1 MFIRRKH
8 NRSGTI
14 SVVVV
19 DKSDGRFKEIHNL
32 GVAHSDAEA
41 SILEAEGRH
50 WIATYGG
57 QQLIDF
63 DCRAETEVRTAED
76 FLSSIKSA
84 RLTASQTIIGKVYDS
99 IGFNAIDDPAKRH
112 FAGRFDSYT

>member
-32 GVAHSDAEA
+32 GVAHSDAEV
-41 SILEAEGRH
+41 SVLEAEGRH
-50 WIATYGG
+50 WIATYRG
-57 QQLIDF
+57 QQLM
-63 DCRAETEVRTAED
+63 R
-76 FLSSIKSA
+76 LS
-84 RLTASQTIIGKVYDS
+84 
-99 IGFNAIDDPAKRH
+99 
-112 FAGRFDSYT
+112 

>member
-32 GVAHSDAEA
+32 GVAHSDEEA
-41 SILEAEGRH
+41 SVLEAEGRH

-57 QQLIDF
+57 QQLNDF
-63 DCRAETEVRTAED
+63 ECRVETEVRIAED

-84 RLTASQTIIGKVYDS
+84 RLTAAQTIIGKVYDS
-99 IGFNAIDDPAKRH
+99 IGFNAIEDEELRH
-112 FAGRFDSYT
+112 LVVGRIC

>member
-1 MFIRRKH
+1 MCYCGACCLGDLGDAKRFLYLCVMFIRRKH

-41 SILEAEGRH
+41 SVLEAEGRH

-63 DCRAETEVRTAED
+63 DCHQGLMCPCKHLYLNALPLA
-76 FLSSIKSA
+76 SIKKP
-84 RLTASQTIIGKVYDS
+84 RDWHV
-99 IGFNAIDDPAKRH
+99 
-112 FAGRFDSYT
+112 